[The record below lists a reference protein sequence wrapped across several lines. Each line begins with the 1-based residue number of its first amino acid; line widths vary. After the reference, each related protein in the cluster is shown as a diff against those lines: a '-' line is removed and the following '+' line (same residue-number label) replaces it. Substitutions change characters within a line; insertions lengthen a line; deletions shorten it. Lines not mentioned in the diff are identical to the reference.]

1 MNTVPVLVFPVAI
14 VAGLRAVLAQERW
27 ADGLDGCRP
36 RPPSGCAMRLIPSSA
51 TILTLALRF
60 KGIGP
65 DVLPLLLIVGT
76 PARALTV
83 MPLFGVGVLDA
94 TLLGAFTRPRARR
107 GAVDR
112 RGARDFGAASRCSAR
127 WCSARS

>member
-1 MNTVPVLVFPVAI
+1 MNTVPVLVLPVAI

-27 ADGLDGCRP
+27 ADSLDGCQP
-36 RPPSGCAMRLIPSSA
+36 RPPSGCAMRVIPSSA

-65 DVLPLLLIVGT
+65 DVLPLLLIVGI

-94 TLLGAFTRPRARR
+94 TLLAAFTEAPGSTRSRR
-107 GAVDR
+107 SSR
-112 RGARDFGAASRCSAR
+112 RSRFGAASRCSAR